1 MYGGEYILDGGAR
14 GRKVGSKNK
23 VQRKCGFDSETKR
36 CNRKS
41 KGNMNEWCTVGKKTK
56 RCKKS
61 SLGKQKSPKNPNNVA
76 RGRAQMN
83 SLKQQ
88 GKWKGRPK
96 KRTAAD
102 GPPPLPTH
110 LLRKTRKP
118 IKTVSSGLTCNT
130 MSQKDCEGK
139 GGNLM
144 GCRWG
149 KFGRAKKNTC
159 GQKATASHIGKVKR
173 PGAGRK
179 KKSVSVESH
188 DGLVAKIE
196 ARRRRKKSAK
206 NQKAGGCPPALQ
218 KLCKNPNF
226 NDPKC
231 KQCVKPKKKCSKA
244 LKKLCKNPNF
254 NDPTCNQCG
263 GNQQGGSWSFIVNPE
278 TGRRVSITG
287 TIGQKV
293 LQNYVNML

>member
-1 MYGGEYILDGGAR
+1 MLGGEYVLEGGDGCSGKKTGRKDDHEGGAR

-23 VQRKCGFDSETKR
+23 VQKKCGFDTKSKR
-36 CNRKS
+36 CNRRS
-41 KGNMNEWCTVGKKTK
+41 MGNMNEWCTVGKKTK

-61 SLGKQKSPKNPNNVA
+61 SLGKQVSPKNPANVT
-76 RGRAQMN
+76 RGKSQMTR
-83 SLKQQ
+83 LKSQ
-88 GKWKGRPK
+88 GKWRGRPK

-130 MSQKDCEGK
+130 MSQKDCQGK

-149 KFGRAKKNTC
+149 KFGKSTKDTC

-179 KKSVSVESH
+179 KKS
-188 DGLVAKIE
+188 
-196 ARRRRKKSAK
+196 ARTPKKSATK
-206 NQKAGGCPPALQ
+206 
-218 KLCKNPNF
+218 
-226 NDPKC
+226 
-231 KQCVKPKKKCSKA
+231 
-244 LKKLCKNPNF
+244 
-254 NDPTCNQCG
+254 T
-263 GNQQGGSWSFIVNPE
+263 QQGGAQWNFIVNPE
-278 TGRRVSITG
+278 TGRKVSING
-287 TIGQKV
+287 YVGQRV
-293 LQNYVNML
+293 LQNYTKMM